1 MSKATTIK
9 QNSRLNLC
17 ELLNDSTE
25 GNNKRWN
32 AYANVYDLSKALRW
46 TKQHS
51 HANEWKRHTHSH
63 TMVHWNLFA
72 QRCGVKFILNL
83 QIERTHSQRHRDT
96 NGKNCEFMASNK
108 KWMH

>member
-51 HANEWKRHTHSH
+51 HAND
-63 TMVHWNLFA
+63 
-72 QRCGVKFILNL
+72 
-83 QIERTHSQRHRDT
+83 THSQWFIEIYLHNDVVL
-96 NGKNCEFMASNK
+96 NSF
-108 KWMH
+108 

>member
-32 AYANVYDLSKALRW
+32 AYANVYDLGKALRW

-51 HANEWKRHTHSH
+51 HANE
-63 TMVHWNLFA
+63 
-72 QRCGVKFILNL
+72 
-83 QIERTHSQRHRDT
+83 
-96 NGKNCEFMASNK
+96 
-108 KWMH
+108 